1 MDEGDTN
8 KQKRM
13 TKPTARDFLLG
24 GKDIQNKAERSIG
37 SAGTEERH
45 FCELFGMGP
54 PVVSKLWI
62 MMANQ
67 DVLPPEGEI
76 KHLLW
81 TLHFLKAYP
90 RQSAVCSTVGGSTG
104 AIDPKTFWK
113 YMWPFIRS
121 IANLETVV
129 VSLQSF
135 CFL

>member
-8 KQKRM
+8 NQRRM

-45 FCELFGMGP
+45 FREFFGTGP

-62 MMANQ
+62 MMADQ

-90 RQSAVCSTVGGSTG
+90 RQSAVCSTVGGFNWC
-104 AIDPKTFWK
+104 D
-113 YMWPFIRS
+113 
-121 IANLETVV
+121 
-129 VSLQSF
+129 
-135 CFL
+135 

>member
-13 TKPTARDFLLG
+13 TKLTARDFLLG
-24 GKDIQNKAERSIG
+24 GKGIQNKAERSIG

-45 FCELFGMGP
+45 FHEFFGTGP
-54 PVVSKLWI
+54 SVVSILWI
-62 MMANQ
+62 MMADQ
-67 DVLPPEGEI
+67 DVLPPEGEM

-104 AIDPKTFWK
+104 AIDPKTFRK
-113 YMWPFIRS
+113 
-121 IANLETVV
+121 
-129 VSLQSF
+129 
-135 CFL
+135 